1 MSCWLTKPKMLSLF
15 QYYILVYFG
24 NLYCL
29 NLFEN
34 PNDKREFK
42 LDSCDT
48 KFRHLHFSHTFI
60 IILPRKE
67 IQINAHAFESPN
79 NASIFALQ
87 STSCWLMQ
95 NYFVQQHVDLAKNV
109 ISIFFNILVYCICEN
124 YCLNSFE
131 NPNDKREFKLDGCD
145 TKFRHLHFSH
155 TVIIIYQE
163 RRYRSMHAF
172 ESPKQ
177 CINFCIEKHVM
188 LTDN

>member
-1 MSCWLTKPKMLSLF
+1 MLTEAKQFRATACRLSQKCYLDLF
-15 QYYILVYFG
+15 QYFSILY
-24 NLYCL
+24 L
-29 NLFEN
+29 
-34 PNDKREFK
+34 
-42 LDSCDT
+42 
-48 KFRHLHFSHTFI
+48 
-60 IILPRKE
+60 
-67 IQINAHAFESPN
+67 
-79 NASIFALQ
+79 
-87 STSCWLMQ
+87 
-95 NYFVQQHVDLAKNV
+95 
-109 ISIFFNILVYCICEN
+109 EN

-188 LTDN
+188 LTGN